1 MRRRRREMAVERER
15 LIGIKQLIRHIR
27 HLGQSRQ
34 VCRRQIRHL
43 AELREQF
50 LELSLE
56 VLLARLHL

>member
-1 MRRRRREMAVERER
+1 MAVERER
-15 LIGIKQLIRHIR
+15 LIGIKQLIRHIG

-43 AELREQF
+43 AELREQV

>member
-1 MRRRRREMAVERER
+1 MAVERER

-27 HLGQSRQ
+27 HLGQNRQ
-34 VCRRQIRHL
+34 ICRRWQIGHL